1 MWPQVVA
8 PEPVFSSSISYWPWT
23 IDALGKL
30 KSAFPKQNTS
40 HYHLSVHSYKN
51 LWTRLPASP
60 PAYRTLSCS
69 SQWPFI
75 TYFKKKQ
82 SGKTDT
88 TQLILHILHL
98 HWSWFWSGIVQWDQR
113 HPTASLCRGPP
124 PQSPSATSPSQSPLS
139 LSLCPLQVQLQPAS
153 TGFSLNPVPVP
164 AQDQKHLKAK
174 VQACQIYLKCDFKI
188 LFLWKIKRNLFTI

>member
-113 HPTASLCRGPP
+113 HPTASLCRAPPP
-124 PQSPSATSPSQSPLS
+124 PQPPPSWEPRLSPPTSPWLRNPFSRG
-139 LSLCPLQVQLQPAS
+139 CTLQQFHFPRQC
-153 TGFSLNPVPVP
+153 
-164 AQDQKHLKAK
+164 K
-174 VQACQIYLKCDFKI
+174 QISA
-188 LFLWKIKRNLFTI
+188 

>member
-51 LWTRLPASP
+51 LWTRLPASL

-124 PQSPSATSPSQSPLS
+124 PPIPICHLPQPESPFPLS
-139 LSLCPLQVQLQPAS
+139 MPLAGPAPTSFYWLLSEPCSCPCSGPKTLESKSAS
-153 TGFSLNPVPVP
+153 MSNISEVWF
-164 AQDQKHLKAK
+164 
-174 VQACQIYLKCDFKI
+174 
-188 LFLWKIKRNLFTI
+188 